1 MKNKIIIIIIIIKN
15 KTEKR
20 NHMSALGHCIFGLVG
35 DDTLFGLF
43 EQKCLFSVDVKFII
57 SITIYTI
64 SFEESSLSDQFSNL

>member
-1 MKNKIIIIIIIIKN
+1 
-15 KTEKR
+15 
-20 NHMSALGHCIFGLVG
+20 MSALRHRIFGLVG

-64 SFEESSLSDQFSNL
+64 SFEESSLSDQFSNS